1 LKLMFSLSFY
11 YICCSKTSQ
20 IPYSEILYSVAPN
33 SHCYEESFV
42 QTITSSRYLDIQS
55 CDLIRSP
62 IHQGLGWT
70 ARQTTAAPEQSQG
83 SSAAPTQDVALPFSL
98 RAR

>member
-42 QTITSSRYLDIQS
+42 QTITSSS
-55 CDLIRSP
+55 PGCDLIRSP